1 MPGIKDVAK
10 RAGVSITTASRVLN
24 NVEYPVAAA
33 TRRRVEAAAR
43 ELHYSP
49 SALARALVTRR
60 SGMVGVLVG
69 DMVDPYFFEIARG
82 VEDAARDAGYLV
94 VVCNTDREPATERRY
109 VATLSDYRVD
119 ALIFAG
125 GDVVAP
131 GEQRKL
137 KQQLALASRR
147 GTLAVACAGEHAGLP
162 AIDID
167 HRAAARDMTEYLLS
181 LGHRR
186 IGFIGGRRNLS
197 TAVQREAGFRAA
209 MTSAGH
215 APDLIVESD
224 FTYAGGLAAARR
236 LIAEHAP
243 TAIFAANDQMAL
255 ATLNAARAAG
265 LRVPDNVTVVGFGDT
280 GAAEHAAP
288 TLSTVSMPRHGLGV
302 AAMTALLAALAG
314 TTSRVEARQL
324 PYQIVVRESSAPPAA
339 GAQTQEE

>member
-119 ALIFAG
+119 ALIFVG

-137 KQQLALASRR
+137 KQQLAYKAIVKKVR
-147 GTLAVACAGEHAGLP
+147 GNG
-162 AIDID
+162 D
-167 HRAAARDMTEYLLS
+167 
-181 LGHRR
+181 LGKP
-186 IGFIGGRRNLS
+186 S
-197 TAVQREAGFRAA
+197 T
-209 MTSAGH
+209 
-215 APDLIVESD
+215 
-224 FTYAGGLAAARR
+224 
-236 LIAEHAP
+236 
-243 TAIFAANDQMAL
+243 
-255 ATLNAARAAG
+255 
-265 LRVPDNVTVVGFGDT
+265 
-280 GAAEHAAP
+280 
-288 TLSTVSMPRHGLGV
+288 
-302 AAMTALLAALAG
+302 
-314 TTSRVEARQL
+314 
-324 PYQIVVRESSAPPAA
+324 SS
-339 GAQTQEE
+339 